1 MWYAL
6 VLSLAVRAG
15 AAEPLP
21 ENLGGTGLYVPGSME
36 QVHPENMPFAPRYPL
51 WSDGS
56 GKRRWIHLPRGT
68 AIDAAHPD
76 AWEFPRG
83 TKAWKEFRRERRVET
98 RYIERLG
105 DGSWRF
111 ATYVWNIEGTQATL
125 APARGIAALPVADAP
140 AGKYAIPS
148 RADCLACH
156 EGAPA
161 PLLGFSAL
169 QLAAELPAF
178 AKRGAIRNLPQPL
191 LDAQPRIAASG
202 EAQDALGY
210 LHANC
215 GHCHNDTGPLAAVD
229 LSFAQRA
236 AAREHSAARTQRT
249 AAARAGEIARRIR
262 STNPNVRMPPL
273 GVSVVDADGVALVE
287 RWLRQQLQPLQ
298 PQPREISP

>member
-1 MWYAL
+1 MWY
-6 VLSLAVRAG
+6 VLLLLLAMRAG

-21 ENLGGTGLYVPGSME
+21 EDLGGTGLYVPGSTTE
-36 QVHPENMPFAPRYPL
+36 VRAGNVPFAPRYPL

-56 GKRRWIHLPRGT
+56 GKRRWIYLPPGT
-68 AIDAAHPD
+68 AIDTSNPD
-76 AWEFPRG
+76 AWEFPKG

-98 RYIERLG
+98 RYIERLS
-105 DGSWRF
+105 DGTWRF
-111 ATYVWNIEGTQATL
+111 ATYVWNAAGTQATL
-125 APARGIAALPVADAP
+125 APGRGIAALPVEGAP

-161 PLLGFSAL
+161 PLLGFSAV
-169 QLAAELPAF
+169 QLSA
-178 AKRGAIRNLPQPL
+178 
-191 LDAQPRIAASG
+191 RIAAEG
-202 EAQDALGY
+202 EAEAALGY

-215 GHCHNDTGPLAAVD
+215 GHCHNDTGPLSAVE
-229 LSFAQRA
+229 LSLAQRA
-236 AAREHSAARTQRT
+236 ASPIESAARTHRT

-262 STNPNVRMPPL
+262 SSNPNVRMPPL

-287 RWLRQQLQPLQ
+287 RWLRQYLQ